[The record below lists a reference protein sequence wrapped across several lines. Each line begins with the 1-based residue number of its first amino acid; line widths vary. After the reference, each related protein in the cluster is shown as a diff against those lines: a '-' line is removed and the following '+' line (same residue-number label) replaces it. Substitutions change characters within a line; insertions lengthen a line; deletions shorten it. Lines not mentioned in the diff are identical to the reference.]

1 MNHAKIYFLLS
12 ALSIAGGIS
21 CFSVTAQKTSADT
34 AKYLSLPG
42 PANQDTTRFAT
53 FYVIRPDGDLAKRS
67 WLGIYFDDTLM
78 VRVDNDMRYVIKY
91 AKTGNINIWAKN
103 ELRSSLT
110 VNVETGKKYY
120 IKMVMEPGG
129 TLGNPKLTQLDE
141 KDGDEAFNKIDR
153 PALYVYDPDPFINS
167 KYIWPSSPKTG
178 YEHMTFSLP
187 LSTRHYFASNLEGF
201 ICSYYNTMVSPTFS
215 EGDIV
220 SAEKRNFSDKED
232 FEKYANRQ
240 IGKLKKGFKKSE
252 ILQQLTQDSLTSNA
266 DYTSS
271 IYFVT
276 EDTHPNMVINGNHPS
291 LEVREYNSWVYKKD
305 VKRGKGDVYSIT
317 FSERGLPEE
326 LHTKEEIRFKI
337 QQLLNSCEFGDF
349 K

>member
-1 MNHAKIYFLLS
+1 MNSVKIYFLLP

-34 AKYLSLPG
+34 AKYLSIPG

-53 FYVIRPDGDLAKRS
+53 FYVIRPDGELAKRS

-110 VNVETGKKYY
+110 VNVEPGKKYY
-120 IKMVMEPGG
+120 IKMVMEKGG
-129 TLGNPKLTQLDE
+129 KLGNPKLTQLDE
-141 KDGDEAFNKIDR
+141 KDGDEAFNKIDY

-178 YEHMTFSLP
+178 FEHMVFSLP
-187 LSTRHYFASNLEGF
+187 LSTRHYFASSLDGF
-201 ICSYYNTMVSPTFS
+201 ICSYHNEMVSRTFT
-215 EGDIV
+215 EFEIV
-220 SAEKRNFSDKED
+220 SAEKRKFGDKED
-232 FEKYANRQ
+232 FEKYVTRQ
-240 IGKLKKGFKKSE
+240 IDKLKKGFKKSE
-252 ILQQLTQDSLTSNA
+252 TLHGLTQDSLTSNA
-266 DYTSS
+266 DYTSG

-276 EDTHPNMVINGNHPS
+276 EDTKPTMVINGNHPV
-291 LEVREYNSWVYKKD
+291 LEVREYNTWVYKKD
-305 VKRGKGDVYSIT
+305 LISGKGEVYSIT
-317 FSERGLPEE
+317 FSERGLREE